1 MGNGREKA
9 QGSAKGNGDVV
20 SVFISHSSTDDR
32 LARKIYDR
40 LTKVHGI
47 KCYLDDLDPDLQGAR
62 NVTDVILQ
70 RLEECSY
77 LMAVVTT
84 NTKASWWVPFEIG
97 VARRAPRYIT
107 TFTNLSYTLPAY
119 LKEWPI
125 LREDLDIDKFAKWKA
140 GQVSIGHEHLIKAA
154 NEKMESQRT
163 VVDLFHYGLRKDL
176 GQL

>member
-1 MGNGREKA
+1 MA
-9 QGSAKGNGDVV
+9 
-20 SVFISHSSTDDR
+20 VFISHSSKDDR
-32 LARKIYDR
+32 LARAIYDR

-47 KCYLDDLDPDLQGAR
+47 KCYLDDLDPALQGTK

-84 NTKASWWVPFEIG
+84 NTNTSWWVPFEIG

-107 TFTNLSYTLPAY
+107 TFTDLSFTLPAY
-119 LKEWPI
+119 LKEWPV
-125 LREDLDIDKFAKWKA
+125 LKCDSDLDKFARWRA
-140 GQVSIGHEHLIKAA
+140 SEARIGHERLIEAA
-154 NEKMESQRT
+154 NEKMESQLT
-163 VVDLFHYGLRKDL
+163 VVDLFHYGLHKDL